1 LRGRNKLASVD
12 LIKIHTDISRRLEL
26 LPPNRRTAIERIFEH
41 PNDYVLLSLRQLAH
55 KLNEDPTTLS
65 RGIRALGFHQYANF
79 RNYLHE
85 RAITYATSADS
96 LEHVSRRKGLPGLIE
111 SSLDCDIKNLVE
123 LRKNLNFVEITKVAR
138 KLWTARRI
146 IVLASDMGVS
156 LGAYLQYTLSMTG
169 LAPLF
174 VTTPGQMIHQ
184 TRSTAKSDVVFA
196 ITYGRGLVYTVEAVQ
211 QASRKSA
218 YCVGVSDTL
227 LSPIASYCRSFFL
240 IPTDRVAFSDSYT
253 ASMGF
258 MNALLVAVANT
269 GSRSIYGILKEV
281 AAEQRTGARFFLKD
295 NKA

>member
-1 LRGRNKLASVD
+1 LPARKRITSID
-12 LIKIHTDISRRLEL
+12 LINIHSDISRRLEL
-26 LPPNRRTAIERIFEH
+26 LPSNRRAPIQRIFQQ
-41 PNDYVLLSLRQLAH
+41 PNDFVLLSLRQLAH
-55 KLNEDPTTLS
+55 KLKEDPTTLS
-65 RGIRALGFHQYANF
+65 RAIRALGFQQYADF
-79 RNYLHE
+79 RSYLHE
-85 RAITYATSADS
+85 RAVTYATSTDS
-96 LEHVSRRKGLPGLIE
+96 LEPVSSRKGLPGLIE
-111 SSLDCDIKNLVE
+111 SSLERDIKNLVE
-123 LRKNLNFVEITKVAR
+123 LRKNLNFAEMTTVAR

-184 TRSTAKSDVVFA
+184 TRSSAKSDVVIA
-196 ITYGRGLVYTVEAVQ
+196 ITYGRGLRYTVEGLQ

-218 YCVGVSDTL
+218 YCVGISDTL
-227 LSPIASYCRSFFL
+227 LSPIARYCRSFFL

-269 GSRSIYGILKEV
+269 GPRSIYGILKEV
-281 AAEQRTGARFFLKD
+281 AEEQRTGARFFLKD
-295 NKA
+295 NKL